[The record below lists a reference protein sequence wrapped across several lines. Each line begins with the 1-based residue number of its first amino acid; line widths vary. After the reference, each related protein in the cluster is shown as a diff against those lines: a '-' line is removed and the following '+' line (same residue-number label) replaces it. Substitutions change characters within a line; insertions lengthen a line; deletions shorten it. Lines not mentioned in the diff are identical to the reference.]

1 MKDFFISISN
11 YYKALIVIIVGVLF
25 PLSLLLIAYP
35 KVLAEIITVGFILVS
50 VFLCF
55 LIWKNKIKLDTL
67 ELLSAFALIVYT
79 QVIHFTLLAHE
90 SNIHL
95 SFVNLR
101 QSRLFTG
108 VEQIPAFCIFIIC
121 IYLMLL
127 IPDIAC
133 KRISNAN
140 KEFSQASLNT
150 MFIDIDN
157 RLKKGQFSEEQA
169 EQERNRI
176 KSKAEYFSE
185 RDGVFNTVFKCM
197 IAFIVLTV
205 IHLVVGICT
214 DMYIQKLVFI
224 EAFTAN
230 IPLSIG
236 AAYPFIFLFVL
247 FVITCFRSKSE

>member
-11 YYKALIVIIVGVLF
+11 YCKALIAIIVGLLF

-35 KVLAEIITVGFILVS
+35 KVLAEIIAFVFILVS
-50 VFLCF
+50 IFICF
-55 LIWKNKIKLDTL
+55 FIWENKIKLDTL

-95 SFVNLR
+95 SFVNLS

-108 VEQIPAFCIFIIC
+108 VEQIPAFSIFIIC

-127 IPDIAC
+127 IPGIAC

-157 RLKKGQFSEEQA
+157 RLKKGQLSEEQA
-169 EQERNRI
+169 EQERNGI
-176 KSKAEYFSE
+176 KSEYFSE
-185 RDGVFNTVFKCM
+185 RDDVFNTVFKCM

-205 IHLVVGICT
+205 IHLVTGIGS
-214 DMYIQKLVFI
+214 DMYMQKLVFI

-230 IPLSIG
+230 IPLIIG

-247 FVITCFRSKSE
+247 FVNTCVRSKSE